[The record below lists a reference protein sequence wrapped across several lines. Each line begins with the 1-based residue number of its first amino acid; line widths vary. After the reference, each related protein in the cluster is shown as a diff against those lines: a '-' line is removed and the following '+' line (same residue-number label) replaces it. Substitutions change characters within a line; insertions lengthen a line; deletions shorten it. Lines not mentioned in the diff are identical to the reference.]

1 MHLFLFKKEKIFTKK
16 YIEKNFRKW
25 YSIFGAAVRT
35 DLHIYCADHKRNRK
49 GSGRV
54 EQNHFIQSI
63 EETYHTLTK
72 AEKKVADYVLQNSR
86 QVLFLS
92 ITDLADACQVGETS
106 VYRFCRSM
114 NMQGY
119 QEFKM
124 QLSLGMTET
133 PEQEKLSE
141 SNELLGD
148 TLKETAEKIMQSH
161 LSALRE
167 TYCLLKQE
175 ELELFLKKIDKAK
188 RVFFFGIGDSL
199 LIAQEACH
207 KFASITGKAY
217 CISDPHMQVIA
228 ASSMT
233 ADDFAVMIS
242 YSGATK
248 DNICTAKTAKQ
259 EGASV
264 GCITRFRKSPLTAY
278 SDVTLLCGA
287 AEGPMDGGSVSAKV
301 SQLYLIDLLYQEYYT
316 RHYESCRKTREKVS
330 RAIVEKIF

>member
-1 MHLFLFKKEKIFTKK
+1 M
-16 YIEKNFRKW
+16 
-25 YSIFGAAVRT
+25 
-35 DLHIYCADHKRNRK
+35 
-49 GSGRV
+49 
-54 EQNHFIQSI
+54 EQNHFVQCI
-63 EETYHTLTK
+63 EETYHSLTK
-72 AEKKVADYVLQNSR
+72 AEKKVADYVLRNPR
-86 QVLFLS
+86 PVLFMS

-133 PEQEKLSE
+133 PEKENPPE
-141 SNELLGD
+141 SNQMLGD

-167 TYCLLKQE
+167 TYCLLRQE
-175 ELELFLKKIDKAK
+175 DLEVFLERIEKAK

-217 CISDPHMQVIA
+217 CITDPHMQAIA

-233 ADDFAVMIS
+233 QEDFAVMIS

-264 GCITRFRKSPLTAY
+264 GCITRFKKSPLTAY

-316 RHYESCRKTREKVS
+316 RHYEECRNIREKAS
-330 RAIVEKIF
+330 RAVVEKIF

>member
-1 MHLFLFKKEKIFTKK
+1 M
-16 YIEKNFRKW
+16 
-25 YSIFGAAVRT
+25 
-35 DLHIYCADHKRNRK
+35 
-49 GSGRV
+49 
-54 EQNHFIQSI
+54 EQNHFVQCI
-63 EETYHTLTK
+63 EETYHSLTK
-72 AEKKVADYVLQNSR
+72 AEKKVADFVLRNPR
-86 QVLFLS
+86 PVLFMS

-133 PEQEKLSE
+133 PEKENPPE
-141 SNELLGD
+141 SNQMLGD

-167 TYCLLKQE
+167 TYCLLRQE
-175 ELELFLKKIDKAK
+175 ELEVFLERIEKAK

-217 CISDPHMQVIA
+217 CITDPHMQAIA

-233 ADDFAVMIS
+233 QEDFAVMIS

-264 GCITRFRKSPLTAY
+264 GCITRFKKSPLTAY

-316 RHYESCRKTREKVS
+316 RHYEECRNIREKAS
-330 RAIVEKIF
+330 RAVVEKIF

>member
-1 MHLFLFKKEKIFTKK
+1 M
-16 YIEKNFRKW
+16 
-25 YSIFGAAVRT
+25 G
-35 DLHIYCADHKRNRK
+35 
-49 GSGRV
+49 
-54 EQNHFIQSI
+54 QNHFVQCI
-63 EETYHTLTK
+63 EETYHSLTK
-72 AEKKVADYVLQNSR
+72 AEKKVADFVLRNPR
-86 QVLFLS
+86 PVLFMS

-133 PEQEKLSE
+133 PEKENPPE
-141 SNELLGD
+141 SNQMLGD

-167 TYCLLKQE
+167 TYCLLRQE
-175 ELELFLKKIDKAK
+175 DLEVFLERIEKAK

-217 CISDPHMQVIA
+217 CITDPHMQAIA

-233 ADDFAVMIS
+233 QEDFAVMIS

-264 GCITRFRKSPLTAY
+264 GCITRFKKSPLTAY

-316 RHYESCRKTREKVS
+316 RHYEECRNIREKAS
-330 RAIVEKIF
+330 RAVVEKIF

>member
-1 MHLFLFKKEKIFTKK
+1 M
-16 YIEKNFRKW
+16 
-25 YSIFGAAVRT
+25 
-35 DLHIYCADHKRNRK
+35 
-49 GSGRV
+49 
-54 EQNHFIQSI
+54 EQNHFVQCI
-63 EETYHTLTK
+63 EETYHSLTK
-72 AEKKVADYVLQNSR
+72 AEKKVADFVLRNPR
-86 QVLFLS
+86 PVLFMS

-133 PEQEKLSE
+133 PEKENPPE
-141 SNELLGD
+141 SNQMLGD

-167 TYCLLKQE
+167 TYCLLRQE
-175 ELELFLKKIDKAK
+175 DLEVFLERIEKAK

-217 CISDPHMQVIA
+217 CITDPHMQAIA

-233 ADDFAVMIS
+233 QEDFAVMIS

-264 GCITRFRKSPLTAY
+264 GCITRFKKSPLTAY

-316 RHYESCRKTREKVS
+316 RHYEECRNIREKAS
-330 RAIVEKIF
+330 RAVVEKIF

>member
-1 MHLFLFKKEKIFTKK
+1 M
-16 YIEKNFRKW
+16 
-25 YSIFGAAVRT
+25 
-35 DLHIYCADHKRNRK
+35 
-49 GSGRV
+49 
-54 EQNHFIQSI
+54 EQNNFVQCI
-63 EETYHTLTK
+63 EETYHSLTK
-72 AEKKVADYVLQNSR
+72 AEKKVADFVLRNPR
-86 QVLFLS
+86 PVLFMS

-133 PEQEKLSE
+133 PEKENPPE
-141 SNELLGD
+141 SNQMLGD

-167 TYCLLKQE
+167 TYCLLRQE
-175 ELELFLKKIDKAK
+175 DLEVFLERIEKAK

-217 CISDPHMQVIA
+217 CITDPHMQAIA

-233 ADDFAVMIS
+233 QEDFAVMIS

-264 GCITRFRKSPLTAY
+264 GCITRFKKSPLTAY

-316 RHYESCRKTREKVS
+316 RHYEECRNIREKAS
-330 RAIVEKIF
+330 RAVVEKIF

>member
-1 MHLFLFKKEKIFTKK
+1 M
-16 YIEKNFRKW
+16 
-25 YSIFGAAVRT
+25 
-35 DLHIYCADHKRNRK
+35 
-49 GSGRV
+49 
-54 EQNHFIQSI
+54 EQNHFVQCI
-63 EETYHTLTK
+63 EETYHSLTK
-72 AEKKVADYVLQNSR
+72 AEKKVADFVLRNPR
-86 QVLFLS
+86 PVLFMS

-133 PEQEKLSE
+133 PEKENPPE
-141 SNELLGD
+141 SNQMLGD

-167 TYCLLKQE
+167 TYCLLRQE
-175 ELELFLKKIDKAK
+175 DLEVFLERIEKAK

-217 CISDPHMQVIA
+217 CITDPHMQAIA

-233 ADDFAVMIS
+233 QEDSAVVIS

-264 GCITRFRKSPLTAY
+264 GCITRFKKSPLTAY

-316 RHYESCRKTREKVS
+316 RHYEECRNIREKAS
-330 RAIVEKIF
+330 RAVVEKIF

>member
-1 MHLFLFKKEKIFTKK
+1 M
-16 YIEKNFRKW
+16 
-25 YSIFGAAVRT
+25 G
-35 DLHIYCADHKRNRK
+35 
-49 GSGRV
+49 
-54 EQNHFIQSI
+54 QNHFVQCI
-63 EETYHTLTK
+63 EETYHSLTK
-72 AEKKVADYVLQNSR
+72 AEKKVADFVLRNPR
-86 QVLFLS
+86 PVLFMS

-133 PEQEKLSE
+133 PEKENPPE
-141 SNELLGD
+141 SNQMLGD
-148 TLKETAEKIMQSH
+148 TLKQTAEKIMQSH

-167 TYCLLKQE
+167 TYCLLRQE
-175 ELELFLKKIDKAK
+175 DLEVFLERIEKAK

-217 CISDPHMQVIA
+217 CITDPHMQAIA

-233 ADDFAVMIS
+233 QEDFAVMIS

-264 GCITRFRKSPLTAY
+264 GCITRFKKSPLTAY

-316 RHYESCRKTREKVS
+316 RHYEECRNIREKAS
-330 RAIVEKIF
+330 RAVVEKIF

>member
-1 MHLFLFKKEKIFTKK
+1 M
-16 YIEKNFRKW
+16 
-25 YSIFGAAVRT
+25 
-35 DLHIYCADHKRNRK
+35 
-49 GSGRV
+49 
-54 EQNHFIQSI
+54 EQNHFVQCI
-63 EETYHTLTK
+63 EETYHSLTK
-72 AEKKVADYVLQNSR
+72 AEKKVADFVLRNPKP
-86 QVLFLS
+86 VLFMS

-133 PEQEKLSE
+133 PEKENPPE
-141 SNELLGD
+141 SNQMLGD

-167 TYCLLKQE
+167 TYCLLRQE
-175 ELELFLKKIDKAK
+175 DLEVFLERIEKAK

-217 CISDPHMQVIA
+217 CITDPHMQAIA

-233 ADDFAVMIS
+233 QEDFAVMIS

-264 GCITRFRKSPLTAY
+264 GCITRFKKSPLTAY

-316 RHYESCRKTREKVS
+316 RHYEECRNIREKAS
-330 RAIVEKIF
+330 RAVVEKIF

>member
-1 MHLFLFKKEKIFTKK
+1 M
-16 YIEKNFRKW
+16 
-25 YSIFGAAVRT
+25 
-35 DLHIYCADHKRNRK
+35 
-49 GSGRV
+49 
-54 EQNHFIQSI
+54 EQNYFIECI

-72 AEKKVADYVLQNSR
+72 AEKKVADYVLSNSR
-86 QVLFLS
+86 QVLFMS

-106 VYRFCRSM
+106 VYRFCRSL

-124 QLSLGMTET
+124 QLSLGMTEA
-133 PEQEKLSE
+133 PKSGNASGE
-141 SNELLGD
+141 NERLGE
-148 TLKETAEKIMQSH
+148 TLKDTAEKIMQSH

-167 TYCLLKQE
+167 TYCLLEQE
-175 ELELFLKKIDKAK
+175 ELELFLEKLEQAE

-233 ADDFAVMIS
+233 AGDFAVIIS

-248 DNICTAKTAKQ
+248 DNISTAKTARQ
-259 EGASV
+259 EGASI
-264 GCITRFRKSPLTAY
+264 GCITRFAKSPLTVY

-316 RHYESCRKTREKVS
+316 RHYESCRKIREKAS
-330 RAIVEKIF
+330 RAVVEKIF

>member
-1 MHLFLFKKEKIFTKK
+1 M
-16 YIEKNFRKW
+16 
-25 YSIFGAAVRT
+25 
-35 DLHIYCADHKRNRK
+35 
-49 GSGRV
+49 
-54 EQNHFIQSI
+54 EQNHFVQCI
-63 EETYHTLTK
+63 EETYHSLTK
-72 AEKKVADYVLQNSR
+72 AEKKVADFVLRNPR
-86 QVLFLS
+86 PVLFMS

-133 PEQEKLSE
+133 PEKENPPE
-141 SNELLGD
+141 SNQMLGD

-167 TYCLLKQE
+167 TYCLLRQE
-175 ELELFLKKIDKAK
+175 DLEVFLERIEKAK

-217 CISDPHMQVIA
+217 CITDPHMQASA

-233 ADDFAVMIS
+233 QEDFAVMIS

-264 GCITRFRKSPLTAY
+264 GCITRFKKSPLTAY

-316 RHYESCRKTREKVS
+316 RHYEECRNIREKAS
-330 RAIVEKIF
+330 RAVVEKIF

>member
-1 MHLFLFKKEKIFTKK
+1 
-16 YIEKNFRKW
+16 
-25 YSIFGAAVRT
+25 
-35 DLHIYCADHKRNRK
+35 
-49 GSGRV
+49 
-54 EQNHFIQSI
+54 
-63 EETYHTLTK
+63 
-72 AEKKVADYVLQNSR
+72 
-86 QVLFLS
+86 
-92 ITDLADACQVGETS
+92 
-106 VYRFCRSM
+106 
-114 NMQGY
+114 
-119 QEFKM
+119 M

-133 PEQEKLSE
+133 PEKENPPE
-141 SNELLGD
+141 SNQMLGD

-167 TYCLLKQE
+167 TYCLLRQE
-175 ELELFLKKIDKAK
+175 ELEVFLERIEKAK

-217 CISDPHMQVIA
+217 CITDPHMQAIA

-233 ADDFAVMIS
+233 QEDFAVMIS

-264 GCITRFRKSPLTAY
+264 GCITRFKKSPLTAY

-316 RHYESCRKTREKVS
+316 RHYEECRKIREKAS
-330 RAIVEKIF
+330 RAVVEKIF

>member
-1 MHLFLFKKEKIFTKK
+1 M
-16 YIEKNFRKW
+16 
-25 YSIFGAAVRT
+25 
-35 DLHIYCADHKRNRK
+35 
-49 GSGRV
+49 
-54 EQNHFIQSI
+54 EQNHFVQCI
-63 EETYHTLTK
+63 EETYHSLTK
-72 AEKKVADYVLQNSR
+72 AEKKVADFVLRNPR
-86 QVLFLS
+86 PVLFMS

-133 PEQEKLSE
+133 PEKENLPE
-141 SNELLGD
+141 SNQMLGD

-167 TYCLLKQE
+167 TYCLLRQE
-175 ELELFLKKIDKAK
+175 DLEVFLERIEKAK

-217 CISDPHMQVIA
+217 CITDPHMQAIA

-233 ADDFAVMIS
+233 QEDFAVMIS

-264 GCITRFRKSPLTAY
+264 GCITRFKKSPLTAY

-301 SQLYLIDLLYQEYYT
+301 SQFYLIDLLYQEYYT
-316 RHYESCRKTREKVS
+316 RHYEECRNIREKAS
-330 RAIVEKIF
+330 RAVVEKIF

>member
-1 MHLFLFKKEKIFTKK
+1 M
-16 YIEKNFRKW
+16 
-25 YSIFGAAVRT
+25 
-35 DLHIYCADHKRNRK
+35 
-49 GSGRV
+49 
-54 EQNHFIQSI
+54 EQNHFVQCI
-63 EETYHTLTK
+63 EETYHSLTK
-72 AEKKVADYVLQNSR
+72 AEKKVADFVLRNPR
-86 QVLFLS
+86 PVLFMS

-133 PEQEKLSE
+133 PEKENPPE
-141 SNELLGD
+141 SNQMLGD

-167 TYCLLKQE
+167 TYCLLRQE
-175 ELELFLKKIDKAK
+175 DLEVFLERIEKAK

-217 CISDPHMQVIA
+217 CITDPHMQAIA

-233 ADDFAVMIS
+233 QEDFAVMIS

-264 GCITRFRKSPLTAY
+264 GCITRFKKSPLTAY

-316 RHYESCRKTREKVS
+316 RHYEECRNIRDKAS
-330 RAIVEKIF
+330 RAVVEKIF

>member
-1 MHLFLFKKEKIFTKK
+1 M
-16 YIEKNFRKW
+16 
-25 YSIFGAAVRT
+25 
-35 DLHIYCADHKRNRK
+35 
-49 GSGRV
+49 
-54 EQNHFIQSI
+54 EQNHFVQCI
-63 EETYHTLTK
+63 EETYHSLTK
-72 AEKKVADYVLQNSR
+72 AEKKVADFVLRNPR
-86 QVLFLS
+86 PVLFMS

-133 PEQEKLSE
+133 PEEENPPE
-141 SNELLGD
+141 SNQMLGD

-167 TYCLLKQE
+167 TYCLLRQE
-175 ELELFLKKIDKAK
+175 ELEVFLERIEKAK

-217 CISDPHMQVIA
+217 CITDPHMQAIA

-233 ADDFAVMIS
+233 QEDFAVMIS

-264 GCITRFRKSPLTAY
+264 GCITRFKKSPLTAY

-316 RHYESCRKTREKVS
+316 RHYEECRNIREKAS
-330 RAIVEKIF
+330 RAVVEKIF

>member
-1 MHLFLFKKEKIFTKK
+1 M
-16 YIEKNFRKW
+16 
-25 YSIFGAAVRT
+25 
-35 DLHIYCADHKRNRK
+35 
-49 GSGRV
+49 
-54 EQNHFIQSI
+54 EQNHFVQCI
-63 EETYHTLTK
+63 EETYHSLTK
-72 AEKKVADYVLQNSR
+72 AEKKVADFVLRNPRPVQ
-86 QVLFLS
+86 FMS

-133 PEQEKLSE
+133 PEKENPPE
-141 SNELLGD
+141 SNQMLGD

-167 TYCLLKQE
+167 TYCLLRQE
-175 ELELFLKKIDKAK
+175 DLEVFLERIEKAK

-217 CISDPHMQVIA
+217 CITDPHMQAIA

-233 ADDFAVMIS
+233 QEDFAVMIS

-264 GCITRFRKSPLTAY
+264 GCITRFKKSPLTAY

-316 RHYESCRKTREKVS
+316 RHYEECRNIREKAS
-330 RAIVEKIF
+330 RAVVEKIF

>member
-1 MHLFLFKKEKIFTKK
+1 MGQDQVVQGVGETCDS
-16 YIEKNFRKW
+16 R
-25 YSIFGAAVRT
+25 A
-35 DLHIYCADHKRNRK
+35 K
-49 GSGRV
+49 G
-54 EQNHFIQSI
+54 
-63 EETYHTLTK
+63 
-72 AEKKVADYVLQNSR
+72 EKKVADFVLRNPR
-86 QVLFLS
+86 PVLFMS

-133 PEQEKLSE
+133 PEKENPPE
-141 SNELLGD
+141 SNQMLGD

-167 TYCLLKQE
+167 TYCLLRQE
-175 ELELFLKKIDKAK
+175 DLEVFLERIEKAK

-217 CISDPHMQVIA
+217 CITDPHMQAIA

-233 ADDFAVMIS
+233 QEDFAVMIS

-264 GCITRFRKSPLTAY
+264 GCITRFKKSPLTAY

-316 RHYESCRKTREKVS
+316 RHYEECRNIREKAS
-330 RAIVEKIF
+330 RAVVEKIF

>member
-1 MHLFLFKKEKIFTKK
+1 M
-16 YIEKNFRKW
+16 
-25 YSIFGAAVRT
+25 
-35 DLHIYCADHKRNRK
+35 
-49 GSGRV
+49 
-54 EQNHFIQSI
+54 EQNHFVQCI
-63 EETYHTLTK
+63 EETYHSLTK
-72 AEKKVADYVLQNSR
+72 AEKKVADFVLRNPR
-86 QVLFLS
+86 PVLFMS

-133 PEQEKLSE
+133 PEKENPPE
-141 SNELLGD
+141 SNQMLGD

-167 TYCLLKQE
+167 TYCLLRQE
-175 ELELFLKKIDKAK
+175 DLEVFLERIEKAK

-217 CISDPHMQVIA
+217 CITDPHMQAIA

-233 ADDFAVMIS
+233 QEDFAVMIS

-264 GCITRFRKSPLTAY
+264 GCITRFKKSPLTAY

-301 SQLYLIDLLYQEYYT
+301 SQFYLIDLLYQEYYT
-316 RHYESCRKTREKVS
+316 RHYEECRNIREKAS
-330 RAIVEKIF
+330 RAVVEKIF

>member
-1 MHLFLFKKEKIFTKK
+1 M
-16 YIEKNFRKW
+16 
-25 YSIFGAAVRT
+25 
-35 DLHIYCADHKRNRK
+35 
-49 GSGRV
+49 
-54 EQNHFIQSI
+54 EQNHFVQCI
-63 EETYHTLTK
+63 EETYHSLTK
-72 AEKKVADYVLQNSR
+72 AEKKVADFVLRNPR
-86 QVLFLS
+86 PVLFMS

-133 PEQEKLSE
+133 PEKENPPE
-141 SNELLGD
+141 SNQMLGD

-167 TYCLLKQE
+167 TYCLLRQE
-175 ELELFLKKIDKAK
+175 DLEVFLERIEKAK

-217 CISDPHMQVIA
+217 CITDPHRQAIA

-233 ADDFAVMIS
+233 QEDFAVMIS

-264 GCITRFRKSPLTAY
+264 GCITRFKKSPLTAY

-316 RHYESCRKTREKVS
+316 RHYEECRNIREKAS
-330 RAIVEKIF
+330 RAVVEKIF

>member
-1 MHLFLFKKEKIFTKK
+1 M
-16 YIEKNFRKW
+16 
-25 YSIFGAAVRT
+25 
-35 DLHIYCADHKRNRK
+35 
-49 GSGRV
+49 
-54 EQNHFIQSI
+54 EQNHFVQCI
-63 EETYHTLTK
+63 EETYHSLTK
-72 AEKKVADYVLQNSR
+72 AEKKVADFVLRNPR
-86 QVLFLS
+86 PVLFMS

-133 PEQEKLSE
+133 PEKENPPE
-141 SNELLGD
+141 SNQMLGD
-148 TLKETAEKIMQSH
+148 TLKQTAEKIMQSH

-167 TYCLLKQE
+167 TYCLLRQE
-175 ELELFLKKIDKAK
+175 DLEVFLERIEKAK

-217 CISDPHMQVIA
+217 CITDPHMQAIA

-233 ADDFAVMIS
+233 QEDFAVMIS

-264 GCITRFRKSPLTAY
+264 GCITRFKKSPLTAY

-316 RHYESCRKTREKVS
+316 RHYEECRNIREKAS
-330 RAIVEKIF
+330 RAVVEKIF